1 MECYDKTGHIYNIK
15 QYIFKQL
22 GNTWS
27 SIIVTY
33 SYEVGGGH
41 HDYLVHTTPQT
52 AYNYEVGVNQT
63 GYVESM
69 KSNTYWSTELGDYD
83 SATSNNWLYLSSSE
97 WTISRVT
104 NISNNA
110 FYIDMLGR
118 IRSDASFTNFTY
130 RIRPCFYLN
139 SNVAYIAGDGS
150 QQNPIRIA

>member
-1 MECYDKTGHIYNIK
+1 
-15 QYIFKQL
+15 
-22 GNTWS
+22 
-27 SIIVTY
+27 
-33 SYEVGGGH
+33 
-41 HDYLVHTTPQT
+41 
-52 AYNYEVGVNQT
+52 
-63 GYVESM
+63 M

-83 SATSNNWLYLSSSE
+83 SARSNDWLYLSSSE